1 MTASLHVG
9 VDPGL
14 QGGIAA
20 LDAAGRVAAT
30 WPMPVA
36 GGEVHAAGLTDLLRS
51 LRCIDSH
58 QDIAHVYLEKVG
70 AMPKQGVASTFKFG
84 TGWGMVRGVCAAL
97 GASVVLVPSTIWK
110 KRVLLGLP
118 HDKAGAVQFCA
129 SRWPTADLVLP
140 GCRVP
145 HDGIADALCL
155 AEYGRLLEQH
165 P

>member
-1 MTASLHVG
+1 VRLSVG
-9 VDPGL
+9 IDPGL
-14 QGGIAA
+14 HGGVAA
-20 LDAAGRVAAT
+20 LDPAGTVVGL

-36 GGEVHAAGLTDLLRS
+36 GGEVHAAGLADLLRS
-51 LRCIDSH
+51 LRCLDSH
-58 QDIAHVYLEKVG
+58 QDIGRVCLEKVS
-70 AMPKQGVASTFKFG
+70 AMPKQGVSSTFRFG

-97 GASVVLVPSTIWK
+97 AIPVALVPSTLWK

-155 AEYGRLLEQH
+155 AAYGRLLEH
-165 P
+165 AP

>member
-1 MTASLHVG
+1 MPLTLG
-9 VDPGL
+9 IDPGRHGAL
-14 QGGIAA
+14 AA
-20 LDAAGRVAAT
+20 LDHAGAVVGV

-36 GGEVHAAGLTDLLRS
+36 GGEVHAAGIADLLRS
-51 LRCIDSH
+51 LRCLDRH
-58 QDIAHVYLEKVG
+58 QDIGRICLEKVG
-70 AMPKQGVASTFKFG
+70 AMPKQGLASTFTFG

-97 GASVVLVPSTIWK
+97 GVPVVLVPAAIWK

-155 AEYGRLLEQH
+155 AEYGRLLEAR